1 MEILLV
7 FIIVLV
13 IMAVLG
19 VSMGIITGIILG
31 AAGLVLLVITGF
43 FIYSAVLLAG
53 TRKCTAAFSRIDKN
67 PRGNFDTAY
76 YLVEGKEY
84 PNAFP
89 CEVTLRKR
97 IYRPDREVTVR
108 LNEKKGCVF
117 DGNGFTAAVVG
128 IVFSLSSCAVIIL
141 LLIFGNVM

>member
-7 FIIVLV
+7 FMIGLV

-19 VSMGIITGIILG
+19 VSKGIITGIILG
-31 AAGLVLLVITGF
+31 AAGLVLLIITGF

-53 TRKCTAAFSRIDKN
+53 TSKRTAAFSRIGKN

-89 CEVTLRKR
+89 CEVTLREK

-117 DGNGFTAAVVG
+117 DSNGFTAAAVG
-128 IVFSLSSCAVIIL
+128 IIFSVSSCAAIVL
-141 LLIFGNVM
+141 FLIFGNVI